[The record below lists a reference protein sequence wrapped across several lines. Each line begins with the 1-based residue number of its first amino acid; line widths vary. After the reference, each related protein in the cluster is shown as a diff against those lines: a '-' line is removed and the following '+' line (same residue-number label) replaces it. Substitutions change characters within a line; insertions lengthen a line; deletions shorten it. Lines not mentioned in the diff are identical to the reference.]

1 MSKRMEAEALKI
13 ETYSKKYDNE
23 IITLILDIQNKEFKI
38 NLPLQEQP
46 DLLDIG
52 YYYQQQG
59 GEFWIVL
66 SEGHVVGIL
75 GLMKREHNCAIMK
88 KFFVKKEFRSRKVGI
103 SLYNGLLHFAKTAGI
118 QHIILAPLR
127 SASIS

>member
-1 MSKRMEAEALKI
+1 MEAEALKI

-59 GEFWIVL
+59 GKFWIVL
-66 SEGHVVGIL
+66 SEGHVVGTL
-75 GLMKREHNCAIMK
+75 GLMKREHN
-88 KFFVKKEFRSRKVGI
+88 
-103 SLYNGLLHFAKTAGI
+103 
-118 QHIILAPLR
+118 
-127 SASIS
+127 

>member
-59 GEFWIVL
+59 GE
-66 SEGHVVGIL
+66 G
-75 GLMKREHNCAIMK
+75 A
-88 KFFVKKEFRSRKVGI
+88 
-103 SLYNGLLHFAKTAGI
+103 ADAGA
-118 QHIILAPLR
+118 QSGTTNPDGSVNADGDVH
-127 SASIS
+127 